1 MAPRRIQHE
10 GFTKL
15 DAAQT
20 MTWGCDAGMTTC
32 ARKVGRL
39 DELLEMSVDIIL
51 EITRH
56 LHPQDLLSLSWCSK
70 SLHRFFMRRRAHYM
84 WKQSFHSLQWHLPFP
99 EGIIAPA
106 WANLLFAN
114 ACTGCGAE
122 TNPRRA
128 AIWEFNARFCL
139 RCFDTKIIAPCMYP
153 LRKALHQDN
162 KYMEALIPLAVFT
175 PARWMGGTMYLRAEM
190 EYIIAK
196 LDELFDLE
204 DKDALSMFIGKRILV
219 VHRVP
224 KHVARCQMWVQRQ
237 EEKYRQDVIYR
248 LKQLGWGDELDRM
261 QSLDYMPLREHTA
274 YQPHQQLT
282 DHVWQTILCSAMIQ
296 CMEAARKARL
306 VRERMQVL
314 EKRWAVLKPVLA
326 TLIDLPEA
334 RAYGIT
340 SGDIALMPGI
350 RKIVDVP
357 DDVPVDQASF
367 AGVHAEFSGM
377 VEQWKMDAAIQLR
390 ELVMRARHARVQL
403 LTEDNTQAQAQ
414 AQAQLEVDVLELAT
428 TKFYCKR
435 CKRKKVGLY
444 WPGVLAHACL
454 RSAICWK
461 TDDIYKQFVQCKT
474 SIHAGPRSTIFS
486 DDLEVAEPSEAA
498 KSVIQLCGK
507 NPENATVEEMNALN
521 VMLVVRG
528 GDDSDI
534 GTWRDAIHMDDFH
547 GCVSTWE
554 LATPHQVSLVHRF
567 LPEIEMHYS
576 LYICTLCV
584 MRDAGHAKQALRHL
598 RSTHGIAFPS
608 LDHKFLL
615 RKLPPDGQFLA
626 GVFRTRWLPKSES
639 DSD

>member
-1 MAPRRIQHE
+1 
-10 GFTKL
+10 
-15 DAAQT
+15 
-20 MTWGCDAGMTTC
+20 
-32 ARKVGRL
+32 
-39 DELLEMSVDIIL
+39 
-51 EITRH
+51 
-56 LHPQDLLSLSWCSK
+56 
-70 SLHRFFMRRRAHYM
+70 
-84 WKQSFHSLQWHLPFP
+84 
-99 EGIIAPA
+99 
-106 WANLLFAN
+106 
-114 ACTGCGAE
+114 
-122 TNPRRA
+122 
-128 AIWEFNARFCL
+128 
-139 RCFDTKIIAPCMYP
+139 
-153 LRKALHQDN
+153 
-162 KYMEALIPLAVFT
+162 
-175 PARWMGGTMYLRAEM
+175 
-190 EYIIAK
+190 
-196 LDELFDLE
+196 
-204 DKDALSMFIGKRILV
+204 
-219 VHRVP
+219 
-224 KHVARCQMWVQRQ
+224 
-237 EEKYRQDVIYR
+237 
-248 LKQLGWGDELDRM
+248 
-261 QSLDYMPLREHTA
+261 
-274 YQPHQQLT
+274 
-282 DHVWQTILCSAMIQ
+282 
-296 CMEAARKARL
+296 
-306 VRERMQVL
+306 MQVL

-534 GTWRDAIHMDDFH
+534 GTWRDAVCLI
-547 GCVSTWE
+547 GSCCV
-554 LATPHQVSLVHRF
+554 LHCR
-567 LPEIEMHYS
+567 
-576 LYICTLCV
+576 
-584 MRDAGHAKQALRHL
+584 
-598 RSTHGIAFPS
+598 
-608 LDHKFLL
+608 
-615 RKLPPDGQFLA
+615 
-626 GVFRTRWLPKSES
+626 
-639 DSD
+639 